1 MDITQFFSEDSVVW
15 HIVEFLAPFLILI
28 ITLHD
33 ERKQTAKYKR
43 QEIKLQYLKE
53 CISWLS
59 ELEML
64 AYIVSDKAAECVY
77 TFDTEKFI
85 TNHREFN
92 REANAMMEKCLAG
105 IGTYSSVSKALC
117 IEFDPEEI
125 RHLTGK
131 FMSNLRETCKESCGE
146 QEGQQVKKINS
157 STTAFQKEIRNK
169 ISLVGENVSKLFFHV
184 AEQFVDVSFNK

>member
-15 HIVEFLAPFLILI
+15 HIVEFLATFLILI

-125 RHLTGK
+125 RHLTWK

-169 ISLVGENVSKLFFHV
+169 ISLVGENVSKLLKD
-184 AEQFVDVSFNK
+184 EK